1 MSLHDQRLDD
11 VVHLANLRSGLVD
24 SFSGRSPEFLIFT
37 LGEMGIIIVF
47 MRNGTAVF
55 LFCTAIAD
63 VGSFAP
69 KAMNA
74 EVVGVGKTA
83 LIPGI
88 GAAVKAHLFGDG
100 GRIFAK
106 ELGDVLER
114 ETLVKGFL
122 DVYPVIQRK
131 VFLVTRY

>member
-1 MSLHDQRLDD
+1 
-11 VVHLANLRSGLVD
+11 
-24 SFSGRSPEFLIFT
+24 
-37 LGEMGIIIVF
+37 

-55 LFCTAIAD
+55 LFCTAIADVGSLVEPVALLLFKAFADLIALVTGRTLLIADEKLFAD

-122 DVYPVIQRK
+122 DVYPVIQSK
-131 VFLVTRY
+131 VFLVSRY

>member
-1 MSLHDQRLDD
+1 
-11 VVHLANLRSGLVD
+11 
-24 SFSGRSPEFLIFT
+24 
-37 LGEMGIIIVF
+37 

-63 VGSFAP
+63 VRCLVKPIALLLFKAFADLIALVTGRTLLIADKKFFADISSFAS

-74 EVVGVGKTA
+74 EVVRVGKTA
-83 LIPGI
+83 LVPCV
-88 GAAVKAHLFGDG
+88 GAAVKAHLFGNG

-122 DVYPVIQRK
+122 DVKSIIQSK
-131 VFLVTRY
+131 VLLVSRY